1 VLGAWLCCEETSFP
15 DYLLGVVHR
24 LVYASTH
31 LGMSEDLGDGVDGE
45 KTDEHPRSPVSDLN
59 EFLSLIGCAFG
70 KVHEHVPIPIRSLL
84 LDD

>member
-1 VLGAWLCCEETSFP
+1 
-15 DYLLGVVHR
+15 
-24 LVYASTH
+24 
-31 LGMSEDLGDGVDGE
+31 MSEDLGDGVDGE
-45 KTDEHPRSPVSDLN
+45 KTDEHPRSPGSDLN